1 MTNHCSKDW
10 TKSIILKE
18 EACKPS
24 HHLTVH
30 FLNTIHNQ
38 TNSLVRDSITY
49 GFSTKGVCF
58 CDKTVGIS
66 GPASL
71 GSDVAV
77 MYREAKRKR
86 EARSINLQLYFWDWL
101 KATKNLGN
109 HWVLWGIHLHIV
121 HFCLMCLKVW
131 DCEWRD
137 PTAQSKAKLN
147 WCECHMW
154 RETPFALFS
163 LPSSSAL
170 FMILYHVNVKICL
183 WYPQICPGL
192 PKDCINVKN
201 PSSTYS
207 CLLLH
212 LSSFWGDSP
221 SNSYNVLQ
229 KAHYASW
236 SFIEHSIWAWALS
249 CGALIHVCPLLVS
262 KSLQFKV
269 FLLIEQDHCLWL
281 WLLTISTIFLNVF
294 VTSLWNCAVRIRAM
308 CPSWCSWS

>member
-1 MTNHCSKDW
+1 MHCWPFQRCCRLHLYLAPFSCLVSTRW
-10 TKSIILKE
+10 NEGSCSCCIIPVWLTTAARIGPRASFWKR
-18 EACKPS
+18 KPANPVTT
-24 HHLTVH
+24 LTVH

-58 CDKTVGIS
+58 SDKTVGIS
-66 GPASL
+66 EPASL

-77 MYREAKRKR
+77 MCREAKRKR

-109 HWVLWGIHLHIV
+109 HWVLCGIHLHIV

-183 WYPQICPGL
+183 WYPQICPRAFPKLHTCKKPIFHLFL
-192 PKDCINVKN
+192 PA
-201 PSSTYS
+201 
-207 CLLLH
+207 
-212 LSSFWGDSP
+212 SP
-221 SNSYNVLQ
+221 PILFLRWQ
-229 KAHYASW
+229 
-236 SFIEHSIWAWALS
+236 SIK
-249 CGALIHVCPLLVS
+249 LI
-262 KSLQFKV
+262 
-269 FLLIEQDHCLWL
+269 
-281 WLLTISTIFLNVF
+281 
-294 VTSLWNCAVRIRAM
+294 
-308 CPSWCSWS
+308 